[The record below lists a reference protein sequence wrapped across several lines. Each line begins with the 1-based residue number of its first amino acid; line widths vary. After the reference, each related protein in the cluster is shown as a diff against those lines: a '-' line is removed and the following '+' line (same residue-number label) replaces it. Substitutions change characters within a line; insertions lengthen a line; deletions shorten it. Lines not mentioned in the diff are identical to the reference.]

1 MPFVRPQPSV
11 PRALRPR
18 PTRREDGFTLVEVLV
33 AIVVLAVG
41 VLGAAQMTITASKV
55 TGDTKAREGATNLA
69 REVVE
74 NILSL
79 PYSSVTPDAITGT
92 LQAKPALVPA
102 PGYSGWTVLRRTI
115 PYTLS
120 VTECYVDDP
129 SDGRGVHDSN
139 YCSGSTA
146 GTADSKPIDY
156 KRFTVNASWTRQ
168 GITRTV
174 TQTTLVAPKGTKEVP
189 DVTAL
194 TSASGITI
202 TDSTATS
209 VNFTA
214 TTSSSASGVA
224 WLVDEG
230 VRGLATG
237 SGTSW
242 SFTWNISGLPDG
254 QYTIGAKAYN
264 SAGTYG
270 TPISLTVTLNR
281 APPSAPQ
288 GFVAGYNQTIGTVES
303 EWLASPELDTVGY
316 TVYRQ
321 QTVPSLGAASK
332 VNCGS
337 VASPLYI
344 IPDTDCTDASPIVN
358 TGSGGNIAFVGASSN
373 AVDGATGL
381 TISRPAGVS
390 AGHVMVAAFAI
401 QGKPGVRVPTGWT
414 LIRETLGKNSYEQAT
429 YYKVAGSSEP
439 ASYTFQPVS
448 GSYKMRGGVVAYSG
462 VDTATPIDKEGA
474 KSGTSGNAVSPS
486 FGTSFNKDVLINAV
500 MFQSTNAGATITP
513 DPSLP
518 NERYDVNPSNFS
530 HDYADGVQ
538 QTAGSTGTKTAVPSG
553 SNAGWISSLIALKPT
568 NGGGSSSIAVNYWV
582 VAVDRNSL
590 GAYREGPASNVV
602 NAYAANVAPN
612 PITSTLN
619 CTSNADGSVTLSW
632 TQPSQPG
639 DPDSGDYIAFDRIYR
654 DDVRYDRTGLGTEN
668 SFIDPNPGTVHDY
681 YVTTV
686 DTHLAESTPTGVAS
700 C

>member
-1 MPFVRPQPSV
+1 
-11 PRALRPR
+11 
-18 PTRREDGFTLVEVLV
+18 LVEILV
-33 AIVVLAVG
+33 AIIILAVG
-41 VLGAAQMTITASKV
+41 VLGTAQIAITASKV
-55 TGDTKAREGATNLA
+55 TGDTKAREGATNLG

-79 PYSSVTPDAITGT
+79 PYSSLDPASVTGA
-92 LQAKPALVPA
+92 LQAKPALAPA
-102 PGYSGWTVLRRTI
+102 SGYTGWTVVRRQI

-129 SDGRGVHDSN
+129 SDGRGAHDASF
-139 YCSGSTA
+139 CSGSTA

-156 KRFTVNASWTRQ
+156 KRFTANVSWTRQ

-174 TQTTLVAPKGTKEVP
+174 TQTTLVAPKGAKEVP
-189 DVTAL
+189 NVTAL

-230 VRGLATG
+230 VRGLAAG
-237 SGTSW
+237 SGTTW

-270 TPISLTVTLNR
+270 TPMSLTITLNR

-321 QTVPSLGAASK
+321 QTVPSLGTVTK

-344 IPDTDCTDASPIVN
+344 NPDTDCTDASPIVN
-358 TGSGGNIAFVGASSN
+358 TGSGGNIAWVGTAT
-373 AVDGATGL
+373 ATTEGATSL
-381 TISRPAGVS
+381 TISRPAGVA
-390 AGHVMVAAFAI
+390 AGHVLVAAFAI

-429 YYKVAGSSEP
+429 YFKVAGSSEP

-462 VDTATPIDKEGA
+462 VDTTTPVDKEGA

-500 MFQSTNAGATITP
+500 LFQSTNAGATITP

-518 NERYDVNPSNFS
+518 NERYDVNPSNIS
-530 HDYADGVQ
+530 HDFADGVQ

-553 SNAGWISSLIALKPT
+553 SNAGWISSLIALKPA
-568 NGGGSSSIAVNYWV
+568 NGGGSSAIAVNYWV
-582 VAVDRNSL
+582 VAVDRDSL
-590 GAYREGPASNVV
+590 GAYREGSPSNVV

-612 PITSTLN
+612 PITSPLT
-619 CTSNADGSVTLSW
+619 CTSNADGSVTLNW
-632 TQPSQPG
+632 TQPAAPG
-639 DPDSGDYIAFDRIYR
+639 DADSGDYIAFDRIYR

-668 SFIDPNPGTVHDY
+668 SFIDPNPGSVHDY

-686 DTHLAESTPTGVAS
+686 DTHLAESTPTGVVS

>member
-1 MPFVRPQPSV
+1 M
-11 PRALRPR
+11 
-18 PTRREDGFTLVEVLV
+18 REDGFTLVEILV
-33 AIVVLAVG
+33 AIIILAIG
-41 VLGAAQMTITASKV
+41 VLGTAQIAITASKV
-55 TGDTKAREGATNLA
+55 TGDTKAREGATNLG
-69 REVVE
+69 REVAE

-79 PYSSVTPDAITGT
+79 PYSSLAPASVTGA
-92 LQAKPALVPA
+92 LQAKPALAPA
-102 PGYSGWTVLRRTI
+102 SGYTGWTVVRRQL

-129 SDGRGVHDSN
+129 SDGRGIHDAN

-146 GTADSKPIDY
+146 GTADSRPIDY
-156 KRFTVNASWTRQ
+156 KRFTANVAWTRQ
-168 GITRTV
+168 GITRSI
-174 TQTTLVAPKGTKEVP
+174 TQTTLVAPKGAKEVP

-194 TSASGITI
+194 TSGSGVTI

-224 WLVDEG
+224 WSVDEG
-230 VRGLATG
+230 VRGLAAG

-242 SFTWNISGLPDG
+242 SFNWNISGLPDG

-270 TPISLTVTLNR
+270 TPMSLTVTLNR

-316 TVYRQ
+316 TEYRQ
-321 QTVPSLGAASK
+321 QTAPSLGAVTK

-337 VASPLYI
+337 VASPVYI
-344 IPDTDCTDASPIVN
+344 TPDTQCTDASPIIN
-358 TGSGGNIAFVGASSN
+358 TGSGGNITFVGASSSTVEN
-373 AVDGATGL
+373 ATSL
-381 TISRPAGVS
+381 TISRPAGVT
-390 AGHVMVAAFAI
+390 AGHVLVAAFVI
-401 QGKPGVRVPTGWT
+401 QGKPGVRTPTGWT
-414 LIRETLGKNSYEQAT
+414 LIRETLGKNSYELAT
-429 YYKVAGSSEP
+429 FYRVAGSSEP

-448 GSYKMRGGVVAYSG
+448 GSYKMRGGIVAYSG
-462 VDTATPIDKEGA
+462 VDTTTPIDKEGA

-486 FGTSFNKDVLINAV
+486 FGTGFNKDVVINAV

-518 NERYDVNPSNFS
+518 NERYDVNPSNLS
-530 HDYADGVQ
+530 HDFADGVQ
-538 QTAGSTGTKTAVPSG
+538 QFAGSTGTKTAVPSG
-553 SNAGWISSLIALKPT
+553 SNAGWISSLIALKPA
-568 NGGGSSSIAVNYWV
+568 NGGGSSGLSVNYWV
-582 VAVDRNSL
+582 VGVDRDSL

-602 NAYAANVAPN
+602 NAYAPNLAPT
-612 PITSTLN
+612 PITSALS
-619 CTSNADGSVTLSW
+619 CTSNSDGSVTLSW

-639 DPDSGDYIAFDRIYR
+639 DSDSGDNIAFDRIYR

-668 SFIDPNPGTVHDY
+668 SFIDPNPPGVHDY

-686 DTHLAESTPTGVAS
+686 DTHLAESSPTGVVT